1 MNQTT
6 KNALLEAYINL
17 QKIVEDL
24 YLASDK
30 AIENGEDADANLLEA
45 QAEKV
50 FERAEAIS
58 FVISEQENG

>member
-6 KNALLEAYINL
+6 KNALLQAYINL

-30 AIENGEDADANLLEA
+30 AIENGEDADASGNR
-45 QAEKV
+45 K
-50 FERAEAIS
+50 
-58 FVISEQENG
+58 

>member
-1 MNQTT
+1 MNQVT

-17 QKIVEDL
+17 QKIVENL

-30 AIENGEDADANLLEA
+30 AVENGEDDDASLLKA

-58 FVISEQENG
+58 SVISEQENG